1 MILVFLMVVGSV
13 YFGWTGFQDLDA
25 DLKHVQS
32 MAASVDWPTT
42 EGVIVES
49 KLDSWK
55 EKDGDSTYSLSVAY
69 EYDVNGEK
77 HRSDRISNE
86 TILDK
91 YMSDG
96 TEANNRAAVYKVGSK
111 HRVFYQPD
119 HPATAVMVPGVD
131 PAEVTVKSF
140 INVLFSV
147 MLFLFAI
154 IFGVGYGVGRDV
166 DSVRRRLVIIG
177 LSILTASVCLIVGAI
192 LKCDLVR
199 SKIPAKSIVWIDTD
213 GYWIA
218 DKKYD
223 F

>member
-1 MILVFLMVVGSV
+1 MVAGSV
-13 YFGWTGFQDLDA
+13 YLGWTGFQDLDA

-111 HRVFYQPD
+111 HKVFYQPD
-119 HPATAVMVPGVD
+119 DPATAVMVPGVD

-154 IFGVGYGVGRDV
+154 IFGVGFGVGRDV
-166 DSVRRRLVIIG
+166 YSRRRRFVVIG
-177 LSILTASVCLIVGAI
+177 LSILTASVCLIVGA
-192 LKCDLVR
+192 LFQRDLVC
-199 SKIPAKSIVWIDTD
+199 SKIPAKSIVEIGTD